1 MTGFQTFLEILKYT
15 IPAIIVLIATAIIV
29 NKFLVNETQRRRLSI
44 FKEGMDTTLR
54 LRLQAYERLALYMER
69 IHPRVLIPRVYA
81 TGMTVRDL
89 QTELIEAVRSEY
101 EHNLSQQIY
110 VSAQVWKTVQSV
122 KEQELA
128 MMNQIASQLNPEAS
142 AKELHQR
149 MIDFIVSNEN
159 SIPVEVALEVI
170 NAEAKLVLAQQG

>member
-1 MTGFQTFLEILKYT
+1 MTALQTILEILKYT
-15 IPAIIVLIATAIIV
+15 IPAIVVLIASAIIV
-29 NKFLVNETQRRRLSI
+29 SKFLVNETQRKRLSI
-44 FKEGMDTTLR
+44 FQENMDTTLR

-69 IHPRVLIPRVYA
+69 IHPRVLVPRLYE

-89 QTELIEAVRSEY
+89 QTAITLTVNSEF

-110 VSAQVWKTVQSV
+110 VSSQLWKTVQGV

-128 MMNQIASQLNPEAS
+128 MVNQIATQLNPEAS

-149 MIDFIVSNEN
+149 MIDFIISNEN

-170 NAEAKLVLAQQG
+170 NNEAKLVLTQKS